1 MDSVR
6 FLNLLNPNKQRSS
19 AWCIIDK
26 LVRGKT

>member
-6 FLNLLNPNKQRSS
+6 FLNLLNLNKQKPSV
-19 AWCIIDK
+19 WCIIDK